1 MEGSPVQQ
9 PENRKS
15 RQDNWAA
22 PVSRLEVSNVP
33 ASAVNLNVSGR
44 HVTSP
49 LNGFGQMWQ
58 KTFRMPFYGARVPPR
73 EVIRVWREKFPS
85 FWPEHNHFYGA
96 QNFINPGDVA
106 VLNLA
111 GPGGMTA
118 PGGQPMISTGIYVI
132 YADEESFSFLTP
144 EGHMFAGMNTFS
156 AYEENGETI
165 VQIQSLIRTSDP
177 LYELTFRLG
186 LGHSMEDDFWKQ
198 TLRNLAAY
206 FSATGEPALERVLVD
221 SRLQWSRAKN
231 IWQNAAIRTTL
242 YLMGT
247 PFRWISRK
255 LGGKNTDA

>member
-1 MEGSPVQQ
+1 MEGSPVPQ

-22 PVSRLEVSNVP
+22 PVSRLKVSDLPEN
-33 ASAVNLNVSGR
+33 AVNLNVHGR

-58 KTFRMPFYGARVPPR
+58 KTFRIRFSGAQVPPR
-73 EVIRVWREKFPS
+73 EVIQVWREKFPS
-85 FWPEHNHFYGA
+85 FWPENNYFYAAKG
-96 QNFINPGDVA
+96 FIEPGEVA

-156 AYEENGETI
+156 AFVEDGVTV
-165 VQIQSLIRTSDP
+165 VQIQALIRSSDP

-198 TLRNLAAY
+198 TLLNLAAH
-206 FSATGEPALERVLVD
+206 FNASGEPTLERVLVD
-221 SRLQWSRAKN
+221 SRLQWSKAKN

-242 YLMGT
+242 YLIGT

-255 LGGKNTDA
+255 LGTKKTIA